1 MRLDFTDDQE
11 ELRSGVRGVLGAECT
26 MESVRALAET
36 GRPLDSLWR
45 QMVDLGWPALTV
57 PESAGGL
64 GLGFVECAVVA
75 EELGRVVA
83 PGPWLPTVT
92 QFVPVVRETGS
103 PEQRHDLLA
112 EVAAGERTGTLALAE
127 ETGSFDVADVT
138 AEVAPDGDG
147 WALSGTKHWIVEG
160 DHVDTLAVI
169 ARLPGTR
176 GDEGVTSVI
185 VDTAVAEIS
194 PLETFDATRS
204 VVTATFDGVH
214 LGAGAVLGEPG
225 GDAVP
230 VRRAVEEATVAL
242 SLEMV
247 GTAQTIFDTVLAYA
261 KDRHQ
266 FGVPIGSF
274 QAIKHKFADMYVLL
288 ERARS
293 VAYLATATIAD
304 DDERRGVTASMA
316 KVAAGDAQKRIAKEG
331 IQVLG
336 GIGYTWEHDMH
347 LLVRRLKS
355 GDALFGTPADHR
367 TRVAA
372 LAADEP
378 GSG

>member
-1 MRLDFTDDQE
+1 MQLDFTDDQE
-11 ELRSGVRGVLGAECT
+11 ELRAGVRSVLEAECT
-26 MESVRALAET
+26 MQSVRELAES
-36 GRPLDSLWR
+36 GRPLASLWD
-45 QMVDLGWPALTV
+45 QMVDLGWPALTI

-75 EELGRVVA
+75 EELGRAVA

-92 QFVPVVRETGS
+92 QFVPVVRETAS

-112 EVAAGERTGTLALAE
+112 SVATGERTGTLALAE
-127 ETGSFDVADVT
+127 ESGSFDVADVT
-138 AEVAPDGDG
+138 TEVTPDGAG

-176 GDEGVTSVI
+176 GAEGVTAVV
-185 VDTAVAEIS
+185 VDSAAADLS
-194 PLETFDATRS
+194 ALETFDATRS
-204 VVTATFDGVH
+204 VATATFDGLH
-214 LGAGAVLGEPG
+214 LDADAVLGEPG

-230 VRRAVEEATVAL
+230 VRAAVEEATVAL

-274 QAIKHKFADMYVLL
+274 QSMKHKFADMYVLL

-293 VAYLATATIAD
+293 LAYLATATIAD
-304 DDERRGVTASMA
+304 DDERRTVTAAMA

-331 IQVLG
+331 IQILG

-367 TRVAA
+367 TTVAA
-372 LAADEP
+372 LA
-378 GSG
+378 GIG